1 MRGLYIHIPFCKKKC
16 DYCDFVSFDNC
27 SNLIDDYLYALEKE
41 SLFYKD
47 LFGSFDTV
55 YVGGGTPSLLSP
67 EQIRKLTKT
76 IKAVTNNRDIKEFS
90 FEVNPESLSSEKAK
104 ALFDGGINRIS
115 MGLQSSK
122 PELLKKLGRITS
134 PQKFAQAFEI
144 LRNTGFKNINAD
156 LMTGLPEQSLN
167 DFIKSL
173 DFLFSYNPE
182 HISFYPLEI
191 HENTPLGKQNIEEN
205 PDAAADMYDYALKVF
220 PGKGYYRYEISN
232 FSKKGF
238 ESKHNINYWMQGE
251 YLGLGIAAAAYI
263 NGTRRTNTNDIR
275 YYINSLYQSVIPDF
289 ASIETLNK
297 RDKMAEKIILGLRL
311 ADGIALDRDI
321 FIEFKK
327 EFSSGNVKNMIE
339 FDGNIIRLKKDK
351 MYLSGKVFL
360 EFI

>member
-27 SNLIDDYLYALEKE
+27 SNLIDDYLCALEKE

-67 EQIRKLTKT
+67 VQIRKLTKT
-76 IKAVTNNRDIKEFS
+76 IKAITNNRDIKEFS

-104 ALFDGGINRIS
+104 ALFDSGINRIS

-167 DFIKSL
+167 DFINSL
-173 DFLFSYNPE
+173 NFLFSYNPE

-191 HENTPLGKQNIEEN
+191 HENTPFGKQNIEEN

-251 YLGLGIAAAAYI
+251 YLGLGIAAASYI
-263 NGTRRTNTNDIR
+263 NGTRRTNTSDIN
-275 YYINSLYQSVIPDF
+275 YYINSLYRSVIPDF
-289 ASIETLNK
+289 SSIETLNK

-327 EFSSGNVKNMIE
+327 EFSSDNVKNMIE
-339 FDGNIIRLKKDK
+339 FDGNVIRSKKDK